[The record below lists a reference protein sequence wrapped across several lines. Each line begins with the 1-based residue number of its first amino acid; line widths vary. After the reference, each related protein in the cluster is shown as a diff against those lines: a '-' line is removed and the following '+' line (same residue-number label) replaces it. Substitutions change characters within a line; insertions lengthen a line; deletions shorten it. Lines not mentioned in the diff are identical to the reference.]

1 MKNQDRRVV
10 YTAPCISSACLQMRN
25 KISNASKGGGM
36 GGTGGGFSFDEE
48 EESEEEQN

>member
-25 KISNASKGGGM
+25 KISNVSKGGM